1 VLNDERRRALENAAY
16 GQSASVEES
25 AAARRE
31 LEGLPPRPAE
41 PGARPNRPGRGLLV
55 AGLAAM
61 LVVGVA
67 GGVLLDRTVWQPTSA
82 TSRSGSRA
90 SGGYS
95 ALSSPASTGSARF
108 DGAPASGATA
118 KERLLAADA
127 LLAQPAT
134 ADDPYP
140 GGGSTNVTYLP
151 STTRLVATTPRG
163 TRIWIARA
171 AGASG
176 GYCLL
181 SLDPSKAAGAGFGL
195 ASCSLPKEFGSTG
208 VLLSANGYDVTWKAG
223 RVTVA
228 LGQ

>member
-1 VLNDERRRALENAAY
+1 VLNDERRRALETAAY

-25 AAARRE
+25 IAARRE
-31 LEGLPPRPAE
+31 LEGLPPRAAE
-41 PGARPNRPGRGLLV
+41 RSARSKRPGRAFFV
-55 AGLAAM
+55 VGLATM
-61 LVVGVA
+61 LVVGLA
-67 GGVLLDRTVWQPTSA
+67 GGVLLDRTVWRSNEATGHAATAPSAGTS
-82 TSRSGSRA
+82 SDF
-90 SGGYS
+90 
-95 ALSSPASTGSARF
+95 STGSARF
-108 DGAPASGATA
+108 GGAPASDATA

-134 ADDPYP
+134 SDDPYP
-140 GGGSTNVTYLP
+140 GGGATNVTYVP

-181 SLDPSKAAGAGFGL
+181 SLDPSTAAGAGFGL
-195 ASCSLPKEFGSTG
+195 ASCSLPKEFASTG

-223 RVTVA
+223 RVTVD